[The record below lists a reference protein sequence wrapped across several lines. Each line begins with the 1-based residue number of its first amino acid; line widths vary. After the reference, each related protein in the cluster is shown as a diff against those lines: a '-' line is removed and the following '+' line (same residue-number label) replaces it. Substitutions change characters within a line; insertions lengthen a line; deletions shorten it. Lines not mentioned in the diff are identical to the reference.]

1 MKNILFV
8 MTLFM
13 CLSIS
18 TFAGKKNY
26 THKKSIVLLDSY
38 NIINSSLKH
47 IMDSI
52 ETKDP
57 VGEYA
62 LVFQKISN
70 ETYVIF
76 VNVAGFCDIKESYT
90 EKDGY
95 HLLGYTH
102 VKTNNYYILNVTNNP
117 ADLKKIIKKKK
128 KKKKMRYFAK
138 IESVEDGAFL
148 ILNENIAF
156 KLVNN
161 PFVQLTNR

>member
-1 MKNILFV
+1 M
-8 MTLFM
+8 MTLFL

-18 TFAGKKNY
+18 SFSCQKKY
-26 THKKSIVLLDSY
+26 THTKTIILLDSCV
-38 NIINSSLKH
+38 IINSSLKH

-76 VNVAGFCDIKESYT
+76 VNVAGFCDIKDSYT

-102 VKTNNYYILNVTNNP
+102 VKNNYYYILNVKNTP
-117 ADLKKIIKKKK
+117 ADLKRIIRKKKK
-128 KKKKMRYFAK
+128 KGGIQFLTK
-138 IESVEDGAFL
+138 IEPVEDGLFL

-156 KLVNN
+156 KLINN
-161 PFVQLTNR
+161 IFVQLKNRH

>member
-18 TFAGKKNY
+18 TFAGNKNY

-47 IMDSI
+47 IMDSL
-52 ETKDP
+52 EMKDP
-57 VGEYA
+57 LAEYA
-62 LVFQKISN
+62 LIFQEINN
-70 ETYVIF
+70 ETYVLF
-76 VNVAGFCDIKESYT
+76 VNVAGYCDIKESYT
-90 EKDGY
+90 SIEGY

-102 VKTNNYYILNVTNNP
+102 TKTNNYYILNVTNNP

-128 KKKKMRYFAK
+128 KNKKMRYFAK
-138 IESVEDGAFL
+138 IGSIEDGAFL

-161 PFVQLTNR
+161 IFVQLTNR

>member
-1 MKNILFV
+1 
-8 MTLFM
+8 
-13 CLSIS
+13 
-18 TFAGKKNY
+18 
-26 THKKSIVLLDSY
+26 
-38 NIINSSLKH
+38 
-47 IMDSI
+47 MDSI

-76 VNVAGFCDIKESYT
+76 VNVAGYCDIKESYT
-90 EKDGY
+90 SKEGY
-95 HLLGYTH
+95 LLLGYTH
-102 VKTNNYYILNVTNNP
+102 TKTNNYYILNVTNNP

-128 KKKKMRYFAK
+128 KKKKMRYFTK
-138 IESVEDGAFL
+138 IGSIEDGAFL

-161 PFVQLTNR
+161 TFVQLTNR